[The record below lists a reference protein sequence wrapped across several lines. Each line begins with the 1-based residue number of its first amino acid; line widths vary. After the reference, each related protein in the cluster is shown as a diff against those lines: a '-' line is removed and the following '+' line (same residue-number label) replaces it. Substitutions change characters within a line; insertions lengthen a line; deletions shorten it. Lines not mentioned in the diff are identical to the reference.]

1 MEAKD
6 LNPGLYY
13 TFRPGSRDRETL
25 PVIKTSCA
33 GREIDYPHD
42 CIGTIRIW
50 PNDIVKLVELR
61 ADQCTVFISH
71 PRATG
76 LCITDINALKPAD
89 QPTNSIE

>member
-6 LNPGLYY
+6 LNTGLYY

-25 PVIKTSCA
+25 PVIKTSCE

-50 PNDIVKLVELR
+50 PNDIVKLVEIRPDSYSVL
-61 ADQCTVFISH
+61 ISH

-76 LCITDINALKPAD
+76 LCITDIKALQPAD
-89 QPTNSIE
+89 QPNQIIE